1 MLVTQDGVVTDPTEP
16 RLDAAGVIAHFRGP
30 YADGPPPE
38 DLVVDMPKLDH
49 FGLAELR
56 RAAVIGIVL
65 LTAVVRASAV
75 WVVRR
80 RGRTLPEAAS
90 VGLVDGFEQ
99 LGPTFVKLGQL
110 IASSPSLF
118 PAPLADACVRTL
130 DEVGPFDA
138 ATARQLVT
146 EQLGRPPGQVFKYF
160 DDQPLSAASIAQ
172 VHAVVL
178 PDGRDAVLKLQRPNI
193 ADRMKTDLR
202 IQYFLA
208 SKVLSRFE
216 AARRANVTAI
226 IEDLHEVT
234 NQELNAALEAHRQN
248 RFRDHLGAFG
258 DNTHITAPEVYWEY
272 CGPNMICME
281 RMSGVP
287 MDEFDIIAERQ
298 IDGELVLRRGIK
310 AWVEAALVHGPFH
323 GDVHA
328 GNLWVLDDGRATY
341 LDFGIM
347 GELPDNWRDTL
358 RDILYTSMIDQDYSR
373 VVRAYQKVGVLP
385 AEVDPEVAGPQ
396 IAMVMEPMLNQGI
409 GSVSL
414 GETLKSNM
422 ELAEQFGATTPRELV
437 LISKQL
443 LYFERYSRVL
453 APDYVLARDIFLLK
467 NIFPAEV
474 AQVAAERG
482 ITLPD

>member
-1 MLVTQDGVVTDPTEP
+1 MTDPTEP

-38 DLVVDMPKLDH
+38 DLVVDMPKLDA
-49 FGLAELR
+49 FGLAEIR

-65 LTAVVRASAV
+65 FFAVLRASTI

-80 RGRTLPEAAS
+80 RGRTLAEAAS

-118 PAPLADACVRTL
+118 PAPLADACVKTL

-138 ATARQLVT
+138 ATARRLVT
-146 EQLGRPPGQVFKYF
+146 EQLGRPPGQIFKYF
-160 DDQPLSAASIAQ
+160 DDRPLSAASIAQ

-178 PDGRDAVLKLQRPNI
+178 PDGRDAVLKLQRPDI
-193 ADRMKTDLR
+193 ADRMNTDLR
-202 IQYFLA
+202 IQHFLA

-234 NQELNAALEAHRQN
+234 NQELNAALEAHRQTW
-248 RFRDHLGAFG
+248 FRDHLDAFG

-272 CGPNMICME
+272 CGPGLICME

-310 AWVEAALVHGPFH
+310 AWVEAALIHGPFH

-347 GELPDNWRDTL
+347 GELPGPWRDTL

-385 AEVDPEVAGPQ
+385 ADVDPDIAGPQ

-414 GETLKSNM
+414 GETLRSNM
-422 ELAEQFGATTPRELV
+422 ELAEQFGASTPRELV

-443 LYFERYSRVL
+443 LYFERYARVL
-453 APDYVLARDIFLLK
+453 APDYLLARDIFLLK
-467 NIFPAEV
+467 NVFPDDV
-474 AQVAAERG
+474 ARVAAERG
-482 ITLPD
+482 ITMPE